1 VNERENSGASGPGD
15 NHTRREKM
23 TEKKFLKAVNR
34 LGGIIDY
41 PSCIV
46 DFPNPRIETKK
57 DALDL
62 LSVLRNANCLD
73 DCDTQYIVNLDTP
86 LDALKTAI
94 KRGNL

>member
-1 VNERENSGASGPGD
+1 
-15 NHTRREKM
+15 M

-34 LGGIIDY
+34 LGGKIDY

-62 LSVLRNANCLD
+62 LDILRNINRLD
-73 DCDTQYIVNLDTP
+73 GCESDIQYIVNLDKP
-86 LDALKTAI
+86 LDAIKAAI